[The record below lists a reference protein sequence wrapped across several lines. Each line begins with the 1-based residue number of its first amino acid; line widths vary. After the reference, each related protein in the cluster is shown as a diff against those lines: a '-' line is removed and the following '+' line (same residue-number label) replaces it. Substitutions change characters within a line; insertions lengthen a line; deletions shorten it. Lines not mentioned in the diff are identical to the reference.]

1 MYSQSRRNRISR
13 TLLTILAAMCLSAP
27 AHASLPSGFVL
38 DHGYTF
44 FNVKNN
50 SDSVDGKRVHTG
62 WQLVPLI
69 RIYGDAPE
77 RSSIKLVLSKDGD
90 VVAERR
96 TQTTVY
102 GKGNPNLQL
111 VAGNTAAGWQQPHL
125 LINGGIQGTLPPV
138 TTGTGTYEVEVIY
151 IDGDSNKEYSAHTYT
166 IEVGKVDQLDSAAKE
181 LLVRPPEYFVSRHQE
196 LLSTVLTP
204 WGDYKGGAFAGV
216 YQLLWNA
223 SPSETGLAPS
233 NTTGNAAYLR
243 CTVDGEPIR
252 LGQDSDQRNLDATS
266 TRVLDNDRLISLV
279 HSDRNALE
287 FRSGTSYR
295 EPLIFYQYQ
304 TTLPFQDTTDEYPP
318 ADGGRPMPYTTL
330 ENRDGEWEC
339 QFLDNGALLRTFS
352 WEVDGGKLVPH
363 PEQEEG
369 LTLNPGAILVETR
382 IPENGTALDG
392 RTLPDAVEDGGF
404 YGWEW
409 ESRRMRRLADD
420 VPELGNP
427 FPIASAPEFV
437 PEPAAGAS
445 PQELAKARR
454 AAEAAAA
461 AAERRQ
467 EQEERAQRLQAEREQ
482 YAEAEAARLAENE
495 RIRSEAMEKEMA
507 RTQAELEETLG
518 AVQQNM
524 KETQERIAEEQ
535 AKANRSSI
543 YGIMRVVMSLLLI
556 TCGLV
561 LAGGKIAALDGVVK
575 ALTPFAA
582 TIGIAT
588 FAVGAFDFILDLVI
602 FRPLVGDG
610 LAQLGALA
618 AGGALARDMINKLTA
633 GKIASVLDAIQ
644 AQGATVG
651 YAAFA
656 LGVLHLV
663 MGGAKFV

>member
-1 MYSQSRRNRISR
+1 MSYQSRSKR
-13 TLLTILAAMCLSAP
+13 TFQALVTIFVALCVCAT
-27 AHASLPSGFVL
+27 AHAKLPKGFAL

-44 FNVKNN
+44 FNVQNN

-125 LINGGIQGTLPPV
+125 LVRGGIQGMLPPV
-138 TTGTGTYEVEVIY
+138 TSGGGTYEVEVIY
-151 IDGDSNKEYSAHTYT
+151 IDGDTNKEYSAHTYT
-166 IEVGKVDQLDSAAKE
+166 INVEKVDKLDSAAKE
-181 LLVRPPEYFVSRHQE
+181 LLVRPPEYFVTRHQE
-196 LLSTVLTP
+196 LLSTILTP

-223 SPSETGLAPS
+223 SPMETGVAPS

-243 CTVDGEPIR
+243 CTVDGDPIK
-252 LGQDSDQRNLDATS
+252 LGQSSDQRYLDATS
-266 TRVLDNDRLISLV
+266 TRSLDNDRLISLV

-287 FRSGTSYR
+287 YRGGTAYR

-304 TTLPFQDTTDEYPP
+304 TTLPFQDTTDDYPP
-318 ADGGRPMPYTTL
+318 ADGGQPMPYTTL
-330 ENRDGEWEC
+330 ENHDGEWEC
-339 QFLDNGALLRTFS
+339 QFLDNGTLLRTFS
-352 WEVDGGKLVPH
+352 WEVEDGTLIPH

-382 IPENGTALDG
+382 IPENGTVLDG

-409 ESRRMRRLADD
+409 ETRRMRRLADD

-427 FPIASAPEFV
+427 YPIASAPEFV
-437 PEPAAGAS
+437 PEPDAGAS
-445 PQELAKARR
+445 PQELARARR
-454 AAEAAAA
+454 AAEASAA

-467 EQEERAQRLQAEREQ
+467 EQEERAQRLEAEREQ
-482 YAEAEAARLAENE
+482 YASDEAARLAENE

-507 RTQAELEETLG
+507 RTQAELEDTLG
-518 AVQQNM
+518 AVQQSM
-524 KETQERIAEEQ
+524 EEAQQRIAEEQ

-543 YGIMRVVMSLLLI
+543 HGIMRVVLSLLLI
-556 TCGLV
+556 ASGLI
-561 LAGGKIAALDGVVK
+561 LAGGKIAALEGVVK
-575 ALTPFAA
+575 AMTPFAG

-588 FAVGAFDFILDLVI
+588 FAAGAFDLILDLVI
-602 FRPLVGDG
+602 LRPIVGDG

-633 GKIASVLDAIQ
+633 GKIGSVLDAIQ
-644 AQGATVG
+644 AQGANVG

-663 MGGAKFV
+663 MGGSSFI